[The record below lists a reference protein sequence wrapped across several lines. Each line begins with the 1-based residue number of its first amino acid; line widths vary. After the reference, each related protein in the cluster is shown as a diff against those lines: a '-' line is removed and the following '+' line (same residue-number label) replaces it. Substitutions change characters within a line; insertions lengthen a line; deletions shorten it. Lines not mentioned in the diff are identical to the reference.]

1 MSKAPQLILIAGP
14 SGAGKSTLTQA
25 LSRYFQLRHVPVTA
39 LPLDHYYR
47 DLSQLTADQRAT
59 YNFDQ
64 PDAWE
69 WERILL
75 DVGRLKRG
83 EPTARPCYDF
93 ATHLRS
99 EQTVWIHPTEV
110 ILLEGLFALCDRR
123 LCTMA
128 DLKIYIEVDPE
139 EALQRRIQR
148 DAGERGRSR
157 QSVIEQYEKTVRPAV
172 EAYIRPSGHHAHL
185 RMDGRRCPSDQI
197 RQIESLM
204 PELFKRERGD

>member
-1 MSKAPQLILIAGP
+1 MTKAPQIILIAGP
-14 SGAGKSTLTQA
+14 SGSGKSTLTQA
-25 LSRYFQLRHVPVTA
+25 LCRHFQLRHVPVTA

-47 DLSQLTADQRAT
+47 DLSHLEADQRAD

-69 WERILL
+69 WERILR

-83 EPTARPCYDF
+83 EATARPCYDF

-123 LCTMA
+123 LCEMA
-128 DLKIYIEVDPE
+128 DFKIYLEVDPD

-148 DAGERGRSR
+148 DAGERGRNR

-172 EAYIRPSGHHAHL
+172 EAYIRPSGCNAHL
-185 RMDGRRCPSDQI
+185 RMDGRHHPSDQI
-197 RQIESLM
+197 RHIASHL
-204 PELFKRERGD
+204 PELFNLNR

>member
-128 DLKIYIEVDPE
+128 DLKIMTAAGADIIGTSSGAEIVNEAQGIKAKTKKDDRIIE
-139 EALQRRIQR
+139 
-148 DAGERGRSR
+148 
-157 QSVIEQYEKTVRPAV
+157 
-172 EAYIRPSGHHAHL
+172 
-185 RMDGRRCPSDQI
+185 
-197 RQIESLM
+197 
-204 PELFKRERGD
+204 